1 MSRFKID
8 RTTVSSS
15 GTEQFVATLDETDPR
30 IAGFFNRNQTIIVTR
45 APGRLDVMGGIAD
58 YSGSLVLQLPIR
70 NATHAAL
77 QKSDDMKVRV
87 LSLGSRSERRFVE
100 TNLTEFL
107 DGESEPI
114 TYSDARKRFSDS
126 REHWASYAAGA
137 FLVLMREKGW
147 VFSGGASILIQ
158 SNVPEGKGVSSSA
171 ALEVAVMQAINVA
184 FDIGLNAQEIAR
196 LCQKVENLIAGAP
209 CGIMDQMTSA
219 CGHEN
224 QLLELLCQPDILKGS
239 LDLPSELELWGIDS
253 GVRHSVG
260 GSDYGTVRTAAF
272 MGYRM
277 IADSAGL
284 EVSSTSTPGKVHIED
299 PKWHGYLAN
308 LTPAEFENNF
318 ASRLPE
324 RMSGE
329 EFLKSHEGIT
339 DHVTQ
344 VNPAAEYP
352 VRSATRHPVYEN
364 ARVKSFAATLKNW
377 PGLTAARALGE
388 LMFESHQSYSDCG
401 LGSEATDL
409 LANLVRESTDEA
421 LYGARITGGG
431 SGGTVAVLGRAGAN
445 SAIEDITRQFNN
457 RTGYQPI
464 VFSGSSAGADAFDHI
479 ELEPNGSGQ

>member
-1 MSRFKID
+1 MSSLKMANTPKHSLPETASFVKAAR
-8 RTTVSSS
+8 S
-15 GTEQFVATLDETDPR
+15 GRGPTGDL
-30 IAGFFNRNQTIIVTR
+30 FFNDANPLIVTR

-70 NATHAAL
+70 NATHVAL
-77 QKSDDMKVRV
+77 QKSDHTKARLV
-87 LSLGSRSERRFVE
+87 SLGSRSERRFVE
-100 TNLTEFL
+100 IDLKEFQNPKH
-107 DGESEPI
+107 DPI
-114 TYSDARKRFSDS
+114 TYTDARQRFSDS
-126 REHWASYAAGA
+126 PEHWVSYAVGA
-137 FLVLMREKGW
+137 FLVLMREKGCE
-147 VFSGGASILIQ
+147 FSSAAAILIQ

-184 FDIGLNAQEIAR
+184 YGIGLNAQEIAR

-219 CGHEN
+219 CGQEN
-224 QLLELLCQPDILKGS
+224 QLLELSCQPDILNGS
-239 LDLPSELELWGIDS
+239 LRLPSELELWGIDS

-272 MGYRM
+272 MGYRI

-284 EVSSTSTPGKVHIED
+284 KVSSTNVPGKVNIED
-299 PKWHGYLAN
+299 PRWHGYLAN
-308 LTPAEFENNF
+308 LTPSEFENDF

-324 RMSGE
+324 RMTGE

-339 DHVTQ
+339 DHVTR
-344 VNPAAEYP
+344 VNPAKVYP
-352 VRSATRHPVYEN
+352 VRSATGHPVYEN

-377 PGLTAARALGE
+377 PGMSAARALGD

-409 LANLVRESTDEA
+409 LVNLVRESVDQG

-431 SGGTVAVLGRAGAN
+431 SGGTVAVLSRAGAK
-445 SAIEDITRQFNN
+445 SAIEDITRQFNS

-464 VFSGSSAGADAFDHI
+464 VFSGSSPGAGAFDHI
-479 ELEPNGSGQ
+479 KLDPNL